1 MACEDVATTTANDK
15 GKVDVTWKLI
25 FNHPLPQ
32 VVLTRSMKI
41 HIIGNGSFGTFLN
54 ELLAPIFEI
63 DATAESV
70 ILAVPI
76 SAYDSV
82 ASDKRE
88 KHLINVCSV
97 QKPSTDIILKYTPYV
112 TSIHPLFGA
121 RTPAEKRNAILTRT
135 FASDTGDKTSFDAN
149 ERQFLEGFA
158 MISKIAVT
166 DPSGAAFTPD
176 THDRLMA
183 KTHVAAVLAA
193 KQMKVFV
200 DRANDIPDEYIP
212 NSFRLMREFVRTL
225 DDMPPGTIESIM
237 ANPYS

>member
-1 MACEDVATTTANDK
+1 
-15 GKVDVTWKLI
+15 
-25 FNHPLPQ
+25 
-32 VVLTRSMKI
+32 MKI
-41 HIIGNGSFGTFLN
+41 HIIGDGSFGTFLK

-63 DATAESV
+63 DADADSV

-82 ASDKRE
+82 ASDNRE

-97 QKPSTDIILKYTPYV
+97 QKPSTDIILKYSPHV

-121 RTPAEKRNAILTRT
+121 RTPAESRNAIITQIFSSGSDDSSL
-135 FASDTGDKTSFDAN
+135 FAGN
-149 ERQFLEGFA
+149 EREFLEGFST
-158 MISKIAVT
+158 ISKIAMT
-166 DPSGAAFTPD
+166 DPDGAAFTPD
-176 THDRLMA
+176 SHDRLMA

-200 DRANDIPDEYIP
+200 DRANDIPDEYLP

-225 DDMPPGTIESIM
+225 DDMPAGTIESIM
-237 ANPYS
+237 ANPYY

>member
-1 MACEDVATTTANDK
+1 
-15 GKVDVTWKLI
+15 
-25 FNHPLPQ
+25 
-32 VVLTRSMKI
+32 MKI
-41 HIIGNGSFGTFLN
+41 DIIGDGSFGTFLN
-54 ELLAPIFEI
+54 QLLAPIFEI
-63 DATAESV
+63 DVDAESV

-82 ASDKRE
+82 ASDNRE

-97 QKPSTDIILKYTPYV
+97 QKPSTEIILKYSPHV

-121 RTPAEKRNAILTRT
+121 RTPAENRNAIVTRT
-135 FASDTGDKTSFDAN
+135 FSSGPDDSSQSAEN

-158 MISKIAVT
+158 RVSKIVIT
-166 DPSGAAFTPD
+166 DPSGAPFTPD

-183 KTHVAAVLAA
+183 KTHVAALLAA

-237 ANPYS
+237 ANPYY

>member
-1 MACEDVATTTANDK
+1 
-15 GKVDVTWKLI
+15 
-25 FNHPLPQ
+25 
-32 VVLTRSMKI
+32 MKI
-41 HIIGNGSFGTFLN
+41 NIIGDGSFGTFLK
-54 ELLAPIFEI
+54 ELLAPIFDI
-63 DATAESV
+63 DEAADSV

-76 SAYDSV
+76 SAYASV
-82 ASDKRE
+82 AADNRE

-97 QKPSTDIILKYTPYV
+97 QKPSTDIILKYSPHV

-121 RTPAEKRNAILTRT
+121 RTPADKRNAILTRT
-135 FASDTGDKTSFDAN
+135 FASDLGERKEFAEN
-149 ERQFLEGFA
+149 EVQVLERFA
-158 MISKIAVT
+158 SISKIATT
-166 DPSGAAFTPD
+166 DPSGAPFTPD

-200 DRANDIPDEYIP
+200 DRASDIPDEYIP

-237 ANPYS
+237 ANPYY